1 MMRSSTTVWPPENSF
16 KINLQENPPTFVSP
30 DTRRRNI
37 NTVPFALLGLSDKL
51 VEAIPLRTAI
61 HTPQKAVLQL
71 QL

>member
-1 MMRSSTTVWPPENSF
+1 
-16 KINLQENPPTFVSP
+16 
-30 DTRRRNI
+30 
-37 NTVPFALLGLSDKL
+37 LLGLSDKL